1 MYDRQ
6 IDVISEELAPHMRRY
21 AKLLKRTNN
30 LDEIRFE
37 DLRIPLD
44 PTYEP
49 DVSIEGSKEYI
60 KDALSVLG
68 DDYMQMVNDSY
79 DKRWIDFPQNK
90 GKQTGAYC
98 ASPYGVNP
106 FIFISWT
113 SKMTEVFVLATN

>member
-1 MYDRQ
+1 ILFFEVESNNEVCSNVFKKFSKSLRSYENTTALTYNAHVQKEKIESELRGYDSVIDFLLEPQDVTREMYDRQ

-49 DVSIEGSKEYI
+49 DVSIEGS
-60 KDALSVLG
+60 
-68 DDYMQMVNDSY
+68 
-79 DKRWIDFPQNK
+79 
-90 GKQTGAYC
+90 
-98 ASPYGVNP
+98 
-106 FIFISWT
+106 
-113 SKMTEVFVLATN
+113 